1 MTQGANIEPLRIHKL
16 GLTSDQSIST
26 REDMTPNT
34 LSDDVRVM
42 LGGLLHRLVGPYILP
57 GALTMALVTS
67 ATWVGR
73 YALNAFFLEHP
84 AATPGI
90 FAGLLVAW
98 TALAGSLWLEYAA
111 LRRWWLGH
119 TARVTGISSLAQPSS
134 VERILRRI
142 PDPLEFLLLP
152 LLRTRLGI
160 RLAADWSDAG
170 LGAKSSRYIALLA
183 GTALLGFALGDR
195 IAGVV
200 LGVGAAGL
208 LPVLPVTMIRSRAD
222 AGRRRFGEQLPQT
235 LDALASGLSAGLS
248 FQQAIRYAAEEL
260 PEPSAGAMRWLDR
273 RIQFGRPV
281 ESALRGL
288 ESEHPEE
295 AFALVVD
302 GIVLQRQFGG
312 DLVDMFGQ
320 IAGLLRERLELE
332 QEVRAVTAQGRLSG
346 WIIAALVPVSA
357 GMLLVFNPRYV
368 DVLFDSLIGQVLLVL
383 VMILQLIG
391 WAIISR
397 IVRIRY

>member
-1 MTQGANIEPLRIHKL
+1 MTQRASIAPFRIHEL
-16 GLTSDQSIST
+16 GLTSDHFVLTQ
-26 REDMTPNT
+26 ENMAPNT
-34 LSDDVRVM
+34 LGDDVRVM
-42 LGGLLHRLVGPYILP
+42 LGGLLRRLFGPYLLP
-57 GALTMALVTS
+57 GALTISLVT
-67 ATWVGR
+67 AAAWAGR
-73 YALNAFFLEHP
+73 YPLSEFFREHP
-84 AATPGI
+84 AALPGT
-90 FAGLLVAW
+90 FAGLMIAW
-98 TALAGSLWLEYAA
+98 VALAGSLWLEYAA
-111 LRRWWLGH
+111 LRRWWVGH
-119 TARVTGISSLAQPSS
+119 TVRVTGISRLAQPSA
-134 VERILRRI
+134 VDRILRRI
-142 PDPLEFLLLP
+142 PDPLEFLLSP

-160 RLAADWSDAG
+160 RLAADWHDAG
-170 LGAKSSRYIALLA
+170 LGPKPSRYIALLA

-195 IAGVV
+195 IAGAV
-200 LGVGAAGL
+200 LGSGAAVV
-208 LPVLPVTMIRSRAD
+208 LPVLPITMIRSRAE
-222 AGRRRFGEQLPQT
+222 AGRRKFGEQLPQM

-260 PEPSAGAMRWLDR
+260 PEPSAGAMKWLDR

-288 ESEHPEE
+288 QSDHPEE
-295 AFALVVD
+295 TFALVVD

-357 GMLLVFNPRYV
+357 GMLLVFNPRYI
-368 DVLFDSLIGQVLLVL
+368 DVLFDSLIGQILLVL
-383 VMILQLIG
+383 VMILQLTG

-397 IVRIRY
+397 ILRIRY